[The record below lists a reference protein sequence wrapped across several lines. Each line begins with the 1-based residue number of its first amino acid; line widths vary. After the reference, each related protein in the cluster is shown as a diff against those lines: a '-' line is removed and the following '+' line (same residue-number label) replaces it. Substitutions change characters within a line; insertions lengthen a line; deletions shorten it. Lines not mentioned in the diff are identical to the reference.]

1 MSIIKKENTRAHS
14 RILPPATLLIL
25 FGLVSC
31 SSLFAGLTP
40 CSGTYNL
47 GNSGADPGALVSPG
61 GASAGC
67 EQVDKEFNNFSY
79 STGGSNPEAGGSV
92 GTTFAGSTPTGAI
105 GVTFGSSSP
114 VWSVTGAGE
123 TSTGV
128 VTYTNTVDPAFGPG
142 GGAFYSI
149 TSMELFATASFT
161 LPAGTSDNV
170 TLFEYFCAGG
180 FASCTSGGTLTD
192 GINLAAPT
200 AGYIEFIDSGTG
212 VGSSSSELICFNNG
226 AATCTPT
233 AGFLINFATTNYAA
247 GFTSI
252 LVASNISVSSVSGTQ
267 VSLNNFTENFFETL
281 DTPEP
286 ATFGL
291 MGAALAGL
299 SLLGLRKRT

>member
-1 MSIIKKENTRAHS
+1 VSIIKKENNKADS
-14 RILPPATLLIL
+14 GLSILPPAALLIL
-25 FGLVSC
+25 AGLVSS

-40 CSGTYNL
+40 CAGTYNL
-47 GNSGADPGALVSPG
+47 GNSGAGALVSPG

-79 STGGSNPEAGGSV
+79 SAGGSNPEAGGSV

-105 GVTFGSSSP
+105 GITFGSSSP
-114 VWSVTGAGE
+114 VWSVTSAGA

-128 VTYTNTVDPAFGPG
+128 VTYTNTVDPAYGPG
-142 GGAFYSI
+142 GGAFYAI
-149 TSMELFATASFT
+149 TSLELFATASFT

-180 FASCTSGGTLTD
+180 SAACTTGTLTD

-200 AGYIEFIDSGTG
+200 AGYIEFIDQGTG
-212 VGSSSSELICFNNG
+212 SGSTSSEVICFNNG
-226 AATCTPT
+226 ATSCTPT
-233 AGFLINFATTNYAA
+233 SGFLINFATSNYSA
-247 GFTSI
+247 GFTNI
-252 LVASNISVSSVSGTQ
+252 LVSSGISVSSVSGTQ

-299 SLLGLRKRT
+299 SLLGLRKRR